1 MSFHQKFQIH
11 FFFKQHLSL
20 STLVDKNIQ
29 SWENCDRTF
38 LVTIY
43 NISPIQKHTTFR
55 TPINSTAIHV
65 ITQVNFQS

>member
-1 MSFHQKFQIH
+1 
-11 FFFKQHLSL
+11 
-20 STLVDKNIQ
+20 NG
-29 SWENCDRTF
+29 DRTF

-65 ITQVNFQS
+65 ITQLMTKIRIAGMPNDYGLIEE